1 LFVVDVM
8 RSECIRFFST
18 EGVQFHQGTRPPL
31 PRAGILLT
39 FFLIISTLSAVSA
52 TAGETPRGLR
62 AWFRHNFIRPEWES
76 VPAMCQSPKD
86 VCNLV
91 YRHINPKREAVN
103 HWYTPEET
111 WKRRHGDCEDFA
123 VCVSELC
130 KQIGFESDVVL
141 FYPARPHIEG
151 HAIAVGT
158 WDDKIWM
165 SSMGSFKLYESMDEV
180 KQAVARELGC
190 GVNRMWSVQL
200 DAADVEQLIAGNEQ
214 HIEPTAG
221 TAQ

>member
-1 LFVVDVM
+1 M
-8 RSECIRFFST
+8 RSESVSFLST
-18 EGVQFHQGTRPPL
+18 VCMGFRKRTRIPF
-31 PRAGILLT
+31 PRAGTSLILA
-39 FFLIISTLSAVSA
+39 LIISTLLAVSA
-52 TAGETPRGLR
+52 TAEQTPHGFR

-111 WKRRHGDCEDFA
+111 WERRHGDCEDFA

-130 KQIGFESDVVL
+130 KQIGFESEVVL

-151 HAIAVGT
+151 HAIAVGI

-180 KQAVARELGC
+180 KQAVGRELGC
-190 GVNRMWSVQL
+190 AVNHMWSVQL
-200 DAADVEQLIAGNEQ
+200 DAADVEQLIAGNDQ
-214 HIEPTAG
+214 NIEPTAG
-221 TAQ
+221 TAK